1 MRMRMPQVGMPDW
14 KWQFEGETMKMLR
27 WILGII
33 LVGIVAALVIV
44 FWPTI
49 MQTSQRYFKKCCV
62 RETDELDD
70 MSQAA

>member
-1 MRMRMPQVGMPDW
+1 
-14 KWQFEGETMKMLR
+14 MKMLR

-33 LVGIVAALVIV
+33 LVGIVVALVIV

-49 MQTSQRYFKKCCV
+49 MQTSQRYLNRGSV

-70 MSQAA
+70 MSRAA